1 MKFDEQTIVQCFYN
15 VNFNLGDPVGQS
27 KFAWGF
33 GWFYLHGE
41 CKPLVDQVVEKLKYD
56 KSEIFNINLT
66 TLTPFPD
73 SVFEQEDEQ
82 LRKEQE

>member
-1 MKFDEQTIVQCFYN
+1 MKFDEQTLVQCFYN
-15 VNFNLGDPVGQS
+15 VNFNLGAPTGQY

-41 CKPLVDQVVEKLKYD
+41 CRPLAEQLIEKLKYD
-56 KSEIFNINLT
+56 DSEIFNLNLT

-73 SVFEQEDEQ
+73 SVFEQEQ